1 MIFYLQLFL
10 GFILCSKYTIIDI
23 PNIIEQGRYNP
34 SFGML
39 MVKNFFI
46 EDEDNLEK
54 YGAFYD
60 ETGFDG
66 LL

>member
-1 MIFYLQLFL
+1 
-10 GFILCSKYTIIDI
+10 
-23 PNIIEQGRYNP
+23 
-34 SFGML
+34 